1 MTAAGWRAISDE
13 VARLREY
20 ALRAGDRYTHFPVRF
35 LPRYAARLAIDAYR
49 WTGHPEQG
57 ILINVAALALSTLSG
72 RLVIHRVS
80 DGAARLVRSTELRS
94 MPGEPPRLLRAPW
107 IVEARRPDVPLF
119 GDTSSLAGY
128 PVPDREPGAVYLI
141 GLLYPE
147 GARGTLWRPR
157 WEEHDIGMVSVGD
170 EELLLLEDAPEA
182 YREWTRGA
190 TRFAMLFAAL
200 LEAEATLLRVSQRKS
215 RGGRWRGSES
225 LEDWRVERRVYISDE
240 GRVRTVS
247 PREHEPVTASE
258 GPRGEIPERVTVAG
272 HLKRQ
277 PYGPGRQGRKW
288 IYVAPY
294 EATRWV
300 SERPLWVA
308 VQSIEER
315 RRKEVRP
322 GTSFREHH

>member
-20 ALRAGDRYTHFPVRF
+20 ALRAGDRYNFPERF
-35 LPRYAARLAIDAYR
+35 LRGYAAELAIEAYR
-49 WTGHPEQG
+49 FTGHHEQG
-57 ILINVAALALSTLSG
+57 ILINVAALALSTLRG

-94 MPGEPPRLLRAPW
+94 MPGEPPHLLRAPW

-128 PVPDREPGAVYLI
+128 PVPGREPGAVYLI

-157 WEEHDIGMVSVGD
+157 WEEHDVSKVSDGD
-170 EELLLLEDAPEA
+170 QELLLLEDTPET
-182 YREWTRGA
+182 YREWTRAA
-190 TRFAMLFAAL
+190 TRFAVVFAAL
-200 LEAEATLLRVSQRKS
+200 MEADATPLRVSEHKE
-215 RGGRWRGSES
+215 RGGRRRGSQS
-225 LEDWRVERRVYISDE
+225 SGGWRVERRVYISDE
-240 GRVRTVS
+240 GRVRMVS
-247 PREHEPVTASE
+247 PRDQKPVTSGQ
-258 GPRGEIPERVTVAG
+258 GPRGEIPERVRVAG

-277 PYGPGRQGRKW
+277 PYGPGRQGRRW
-288 IYVAPY
+288 IYVDSY

-300 SERPLWVA
+300 SKRPLWVA
-308 VQSIEER
+308 VQSIDER
-315 RRKEVRP
+315 RRKGVRP
-322 GTSFREHH
+322 GTSIQKYH